1 MQRTVKGT
9 RFTYV
14 ENTLTENNEIK
25 SELKTV
31 EVMESNEDK
40 ALKKATKAVG
50 HAVIPVKTET
60 FEKLYVLDD
69 DIFFQYAKVV
79 E

>member
-14 ENTLTENNEIK
+14 ENTLTENNEIT
-25 SELKTV
+25 SEVKTV
-31 EVMESNEDK
+31 EVMESNEGK
-40 ALKKATKAVG
+40 ALKKAAKFVG
-50 HAVIPVKTET
+50 HPIIPVKTET
-60 FEKLYVLDD
+60 FEKLYHLDD
-69 DIFFQYAKVV
+69 ETFFKYATVV